1 MKSNALYKTIF
12 IVLILC
18 INLDKFFKIIS
29 ENGSINIVKKNTNTA
44 YYIPDTNTIVLPVF
58 ITEDKDL
65 YIMFGSHEVSHA
77 MHTPKDFY
85 DIHNDSDRKVF
96 KLKNGKKYRTVNDA
110 TFDFGE
116 DGRVK
121 NLVEEVSFNGKPGE
135 LVHIRMKTFKV
146 VSETAMDKLREAQ
159 SAELDNGILKCFRA
173 IKNKDTAFCTPI
185 VMD

>member
-1 MKSNALYKTIF
+1 MKLASLL
-12 IVLILC
+12 VLIPLSLMSVSAMAGVAEVKGKTQC
-18 INLDKFFKIIS
+18 TVIDSIS
-29 ENGSINIVKKNTNTA
+29 KKKATKSACTYTGAIGGSMSYGIEQLN
-44 YYIPDTNTIVLPVF
+44 
-58 ITEDKDL
+58 
-65 YIMFGSHEVSHA
+65 
-77 MHTPKDFY
+77 
-85 DIHNDSDRKVF
+85 F
-96 KLKNGKKYRTVNDA
+96 KLKNGKKYSTVNDA

-121 NLVEEVSFNGKPGE
+121 NLVEEVSINGKSGE

-146 VSETAMDKLREAQ
+146 VSETAMDKLREAE

>member
-1 MKSNALYKTIF
+1 MKLASLL
-12 IVLILC
+12 VLIPLSLMSVSAMANVSEVKGKTQC
-18 INLDKFFKIIS
+18 TVIDSIS
-29 ENGSINIVKKNTNTA
+29 KKKATKSACTYTGAIGGSMSYGIEQLN
-44 YYIPDTNTIVLPVF
+44 
-58 ITEDKDL
+58 
-65 YIMFGSHEVSHA
+65 
-77 MHTPKDFY
+77 
-85 DIHNDSDRKVF
+85 F
-96 KLKNGKKYRTVNDA
+96 KLKNGKKYSTVNDA

-121 NLVEEVSFNGKPGE
+121 NLVEEVSFNGKSGE

>member
-1 MKSNALYKTIF
+1 MKLASLL
-12 IVLILC
+12 VLIPLSLMSVSAMANVSEVKGKTQC
-18 INLDKFFKIIS
+18 TVIDSIS
-29 ENGSINIVKKNTNTA
+29 KKKATKSACTYTGAIGGSMSYGIEQLN
-44 YYIPDTNTIVLPVF
+44 
-58 ITEDKDL
+58 
-65 YIMFGSHEVSHA
+65 
-77 MHTPKDFY
+77 
-85 DIHNDSDRKVF
+85 F
-96 KLKNGKKYRTVNDA
+96 KLKNGKKYSTVNDA

-121 NLVEEVSFNGKPGE
+121 NLVEEVSFNGKSGE

-146 VSETAMDKLREAQ
+146 VSETAMDKLREAE

>member
-1 MKSNALYKTIF
+1 MKLASLL
-12 IVLILC
+12 VLIPLSLMSVSAMANVSEVKGKTQC
-18 INLDKFFKIIS
+18 TVIDSIS
-29 ENGSINIVKKNTNTA
+29 KKKATKSACTYTGAIGGSMSYGIEQLN
-44 YYIPDTNTIVLPVF
+44 
-58 ITEDKDL
+58 
-65 YIMFGSHEVSHA
+65 
-77 MHTPKDFY
+77 
-85 DIHNDSDRKVF
+85 F
-96 KLKNGKKYRTVNDA
+96 KLKNGKKYSTVNDA

-121 NLVEEVSFNGKPGE
+121 NLVEEVSINGKSGE

-146 VSETAMDKLREAQ
+146 VSETAMDKLREAE

>member
-1 MKSNALYKTIF
+1 MKLASLL
-12 IVLILC
+12 VLIPLSLMSVSAMANVSEVKGKTQC
-18 INLDKFFKIIS
+18 TVIDSIS
-29 ENGSINIVKKNTNTA
+29 KKKATKSACTYTGAIGGSMSYGIEQLN
-44 YYIPDTNTIVLPVF
+44 
-58 ITEDKDL
+58 
-65 YIMFGSHEVSHA
+65 
-77 MHTPKDFY
+77 
-85 DIHNDSDRKVF
+85 F
-96 KLKNGKKYRTVNDA
+96 KLKNGKKYSTVNDA

-121 NLVEEVSFNGKPGE
+121 NLVEEVSFNGKSGE

-146 VSETAMDKLREAQ
+146 VSETAMDNLREAQ

>member
-1 MKSNALYKTIF
+1 MKLASLL
-12 IVLILC
+12 VLIPLSLMSVSAMANVSEVKGKTQC
-18 INLDKFFKIIS
+18 TVIDSISKKKVTKSACTYTGAIGGSMSYGIEQLD
-29 ENGSINIVKKNTNTA
+29 
-44 YYIPDTNTIVLPVF
+44 
-58 ITEDKDL
+58 
-65 YIMFGSHEVSHA
+65 
-77 MHTPKDFY
+77 
-85 DIHNDSDRKVF
+85 F